1 MSLLG
6 KLFGSSES
14 TSELVGHISKGL
26 DELKYTHEEKA
37 ADHAKDVTEGRQL
50 LIRWL
55 ESTTGS
61 RLARRVIAITVTF
74 IWSMQY
80 ISAQILNI
88 ASVWMTD
95 SAEKL
100 KLSAEIITSSAQSS
114 NGAMM
119 LVLGFYFAA
128 PHLDK
133 IVGPAL
139 ERFGSGSRIAQ
150 TDKIQI

>member
-1 MSLLG
+1 MSILG

-14 TSELVGHISKGL
+14 TKELVGHISNGL
-26 DELKYTHEEKA
+26 DELKYTHEERA

-61 RLARRVIAITVTF
+61 RLARRVIALTVTL

-80 ISAQILNI
+80 VTAQILNI
-88 ASVWMTD
+88 ASVWSIDNTD
-95 SAEKL
+95 KL
-100 KLSAEIITSSAQSS
+100 KASALVITESAQSS

-139 ERFGSGSRIAQ
+139 ERFGGKKQGTQ
-150 TDKIQI
+150 TEKI